1 MRSIFLRGS
10 LALDRRL
17 PTVTY
22 GSVRFEDLSV
32 FGLMI
37 EGVASLS
44 PSCKLYEPEA
54 DNLNFQL
61 ICLQLPTSILF
72 FLSSILFTH
81 PLFYFL
87 FPLYSILFP
96 VSYFLAPFPFWIDD
110 F

>member
-54 DNLNFQL
+54 GNLNFQL

-72 FLSSILFTH
+72 FLSSILFT
-81 PLFYFL
+81 L
-87 FPLYSILFP
+87 
-96 VSYFLAPFPFWIDD
+96 SYFLAPFSFILNPTPLPPALVHDH
-110 F
+110 